1 MNKTLKYILIS
12 LSYVLVSFV
21 SSFLGN
27 NRFDKN
33 APKALWQPPSYVFG
47 IVWPFLYTC
56 LFTMNYLILSYAD
69 ITTSLKNIIAKDTLI
84 EAALQGLWLY
94 NFRYSDTFPRQYFI
108 SMLILCILVLF
119 SFYRMHMFFFTKN
132 KSSLSYYALLY
143 IPYFLWINLA
153 NILNIQLFFGITK

>member
-21 SSFLGN
+21 SSLLGN

-47 IVWPFLYTC
+47 IVWPFLYIC
-56 LFTMNYLILSYAD
+56 LFTMNYLMLSYAD
-69 ITTSLKNIIAKDTLI
+69 ITTSLKNIIANDTLI

-94 NFRYSDTFPRQYFI
+94 NFRYSNTFPRQYFI
-108 SMLILCILVLF
+108 SMIILCALALF
-119 SFYRMHMFFFTKN
+119 SFYRMHMFFTTNRSTLF
-132 KSSLSYYALLY
+132 YYALLY
-143 IPYFLWINLA
+143 VPYFLWINLA